1 MSIRCFMAVECGG
14 DELAA
19 KFTEVRRVLEA
30 TRADIR
36 FVETENIHLT
46 LKFLGEIGQSLVE
59 QVSQVVEGT
68 SFQPFTA
75 RIERVGVF
83 PNLRRPR
90 VVWAGITEGASRLEE
105 IWSEIDGELSKLGFE
120 RERRR
125 FSPHIT
131 IGRVRSGRNRDKL
144 VHEISSLSDY
154 VFGELHV
161 DRVSLKKSVLTPR
174 GPIYSTLAESN
185 VDR

>member
-1 MSIRCFMAVECGG
+1 MSTRCFVAVECGG
-14 DELAA
+14 DELVA
-19 KFTEVRRVLEA
+19 KLREVRRVLEDA
-30 TRADIR
+30 RADIK
-36 FVETENIHLT
+36 FVEPVNVHIT
-46 LKFLGEIGQSLVE
+46 LKFLGEIEQSLVE
-59 QVSQVVEGT
+59 RASQAVEGI

-75 RIERVGVF
+75 RIERMGVF

-105 IWSEIDGELSKLGFE
+105 IWREIDDRLSKLGFE

-144 VHEISSLSDY
+144 VHEISSLSDF

-161 DRVSLKKSVLTPR
+161 ERVALKKSVLTPR
-174 GPIYSTLAESN
+174 GPLYTTLAESR

>member
-1 MSIRCFMAVECGG
+1 MSIRCFIAVECGG

-19 KFTEVRRVLEA
+19 KFREVRRVLEA
-30 TRADIR
+30 ARADIK
-36 FVETENIHLT
+36 FVEPENIHFT
-46 LKFLGEIGQSLVE
+46 LKFLGEIEQSLVE
-59 QVSQVVEGT
+59 QVTKVVEGT

-75 RIERVGVF
+75 KIERVGVF

-90 VVWAGITEGASRLEE
+90 VVWAGITEGASQLEE
-105 IWSEIDGELSKLGFE
+105 IWSEIDDKLSKLGFD
-120 RERRR
+120 REMRR
-125 FSPHIT
+125 FNPHIT

-161 DRVSLKKSVLTPR
+161 DRVVLKKSVLTPK
-174 GPIYSTLAESN
+174 GPIYSTLAESH

>member
-1 MSIRCFMAVECGG
+1 MSIRCFVAVECGG

-19 KFTEVRRVLEA
+19 RFTEVRRVLEA
-30 TRADIR
+30 TRADIK

-46 LKFLGEIGQSLVE
+46 LKFLGEIEQSLVE

-105 IWSEIDGELSKLGFE
+105 IWSEIDGKLSKLGFE

-161 DRVSLKKSVLTPR
+161 DRVALKKSVLTPR
-174 GPIYSTLAESN
+174 GPIYSTLAESH